1 MAPTKTKPADLNK
14 DGQVTK
20 RERRQ
25 YRQQQQVASPA
36 IDQLSREELAAQ
48 YQSAVGIIYSVPEIR
63 GVFEQALN
71 EGWTPDRFQ
80 AAVQNSDWF
89 RSNDEYARIAWARE
103 TMGGADWD
111 TSLQDAANQVRV
123 RARNLGA
130 ELSEQEVNSLARR
143 YLYEGWGE
151 STRQMLLDQALSEEI
166 SFVPDERGTSRLMG
180 GAADLQDSL
189 RTLALANG
197 VDLTDNWYLSA
208 AKSVAS
214 GLTDPGYWERD
225 IREQAA
231 SRFPGYREKIMMGM
245 NTYDLANP
253 YIKMMSSEL
262 EIDPFSINLD
272 DPYIIQALGNTD
284 EQGNFSPMNL
294 WDFQKK
300 IRQDPRWEN
309 TSKAQNEITSTTGRI
324 MQMFGLMGG

>member
-1 MAPTKTKPADLNK
+1 MASTDIKPADLNK
-14 DGQVTK
+14 DGKVTK
-20 RERRQ
+20 RERRR
-25 YRQQQQVASPA
+25 YQQQNAAPA

-71 EGWTPDRFQ
+71 EGWTPDRFK

-89 RSNDEYARIAWARE
+89 RSNDEYARVAWARE

-111 TSLQDAANQVRV
+111 TTIENARNQI
-123 RARNLGA
+123 RARATALGA
-130 ELSEQEVNSLARR
+130 EVTQQEIDALARR

-166 SFVPDERGTSRLMG
+166 SFVPDERGVSRLMG

-189 RTLALANG
+189 RTLAMANG
-197 VDLTDNWYLSA
+197 VNLTDNWYLSA

-253 YIKMMSSEL
+253 YIRMMSEEL
-262 EIDPFSINLD
+262 EIDPFAVSLD

-300 IRQDPRWEN
+300 LRQDPRWEN
-309 TSKAQNEITSTTGRI
+309 TLKAQNEITSTTGRI